1 MGLNT
6 QHPPVPLPE
15 QSSAISGEG
24 MVRVGGISLIP
35 GLLESFG
42 CDPRTVFSKETLELE
57 QVRDIN
63 GTVSF
68 SAASRLLA
76 RCVEASGCA
85 HFGLEL
91 GRRITPF
98 HLGIAGFV
106 VVTASDVASAL
117 QALSKWMDIHDRAG
131 APTMQVS
138 ETSLVLGYAIY
149 ASEVEVPGQIYDM
162 TMAFACNML
171 RQLCGED
178 WAPSEVLLTRKPPR
192 DLAPYRKH
200 FRAPIRF
207 NSEQSGIVIPAH
219 WLQQPAALANPA
231 MHQYL
236 KERAQASQ
244 DESDRTLVGQLHNV
258 LRQCLALQDVS
269 QETVARELGMHPRTL
284 NRRLQS
290 EGTTFRAEL
299 DAIKKGMS
307 EQLLALTNMNIGQ
320 VATALGYGS
329 NSAFNHAFSRWH
341 GHTPRQ
347 WRVNQGSEQL
357 TQ

>member
-1 MGLNT
+1 MSFDSRT
-6 QHPPVPLPE
+6 SPAAVPLPE
-15 QSSAISGEG
+15 QPTAISGEG

-42 CDPRTVFSKETLELE
+42 CDPRTVFGKETLELE
-57 QVRDIN
+57 QVSDIN
-63 GTVSF
+63 GTVCF

-76 RCVEASGCA
+76 RCVEASGCD

-98 HLGIAGFV
+98 HLGVAGFV
-106 VVTASDVASAL
+106 VVTASDVATAL
-117 QALSKWMDIHDRAG
+117 QSLAKWMDLHDRAG
-131 APTMQVS
+131 APTMQAS

-149 ASEVEVPGQIYDM
+149 ASDVAVPGHIYDM

-178 WAPSEVLLTRKPPR
+178 WAPSEVLLTRQTPR

-207 NSEQSGIVIPAH
+207 NSEQSGIVIPTH
-219 WLQQPAALANPA
+219 WLEHQTKLANPP
-231 MHQYL
+231 MHAYL
-236 KERAQASQ
+236 QDLAQSSQ
-244 DESDRTLVGQLHNV
+244 DESDRTLVGQLHNI

-269 QETVARELGMHPRTL
+269 QSIVARQLGMHPRTL

-307 EQLLALTNMNIGQ
+307 EQLLVLTNMNIGQ
-320 VATALGYGS
+320 VAMALGYGS

-347 WRVNQGSEQL
+347 WRVNQGS
-357 TQ
+357 T